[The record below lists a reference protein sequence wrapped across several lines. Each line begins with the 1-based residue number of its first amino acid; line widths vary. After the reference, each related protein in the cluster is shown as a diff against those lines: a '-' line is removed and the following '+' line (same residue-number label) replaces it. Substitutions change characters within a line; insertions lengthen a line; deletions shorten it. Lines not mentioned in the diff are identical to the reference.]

1 MPLYEYECPSCGQRI
16 EILQKLG
23 EDGSALK
30 CGGCGTVGLR
40 KLLSGCAVQVSGN
53 SASPP
58 LPGCGAGGGCAAAG
72 SGFS

>member
-1 MPLYEYECPSCGQRI
+1 MPLYEYECPKCGKRI

-23 EDGSALK
+23 EDGSSLK
-30 CGGCGTVGLR
+30 CGECGAVGLR

-53 SASPP
+53 TASPP
-58 LPGCGAGGGCAAAG
+58 LSGCGAGGGCAAAG